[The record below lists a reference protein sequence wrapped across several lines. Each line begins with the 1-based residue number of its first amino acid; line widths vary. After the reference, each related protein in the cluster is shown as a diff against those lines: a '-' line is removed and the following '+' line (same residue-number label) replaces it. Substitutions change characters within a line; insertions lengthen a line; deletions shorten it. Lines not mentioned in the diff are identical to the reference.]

1 VNARIVVGLFFLLLL
16 GVTPPAPSEP
26 RVTWG
31 LQVAPEFSLPMGG
44 SADYY
49 PMGAGGRLA
58 VAVGLPSFHL
68 VTPFLDL
75 GYWLLPVKAAEESG
89 VNLSLIR
96 TGAGGILSV
105 PFGKRFTV
113 DLLLSGGY
121 YAGLLHA
128 AEKKQGGSFYGVGN
142 AGVSM
147 FLSPRFSVDLAAGYG
162 YFHEVYQGLL
172 FTLGTTARLAGGGGG
187 PIPHEGVLP
196 LFPGKLPAKGFV
208 KITNAKLERVFPV
221 LFKYYDTHP
230 LGRIT
235 LSNAGDREVEDLEV
249 RLEMQGYMDAPK
261 LSARIER
268 LKKGES
274 TTVELFALF
283 NEKVLEV
290 TEGTKVVAQ
299 VTVNYK
305 VSDRDARDAETLTI
319 EMYDRNALRWDD
331 DRKIAA
337 FVTAKDDEVLKL
349 AKAAAGVLGTAQR
362 RAVSGNLQKGMVV
375 LGALKE
381 LGVTY
386 VVDPSSPYKD
396 LSAKKGAA
404 VDYIQFPRQTLQ
416 FKAGDCDDLSAAYCA
431 LLEAIG
437 VPTAFI
443 TVPGHIYAAFRL
455 EMPAS
460 EARSAFRSSDDLI
473 LQKDGSAWVPVETT
487 ALKEGFLQAWTLGAR
502 QWRESS
508 ISGQAGFFA
517 TEEAWG
523 DYQPVAFNMP
533 GVQASV
539 PAQDVVGRGFD
550 EEMKR
555 FVEREIGDRE
565 QALLRE
571 AKKAQGDPK
580 VLNSLGVLYARY
592 GLLEKA
598 AAQFD
603 AALKRGAYAPALLN
617 QGNLR
622 TLQGHLEEALGYYQR
637 ALALQPDNA
646 RAALAVART
655 SHQLGN
661 FGDAKRQ
668 YDQLL
673 TLDPTLAEQY
683 GYLAQRNQ
691 EAGRAAEVARGG
703 SVLWEE

>member
-1 VNARIVVGLFFLLLL
+1 MNARIVVGLCFLLL
-16 GVTPPAPSEP
+16 GVASPAPSEAP
-26 RVTWG
+26 VTLG
-31 LQVAPEFSLPMGG
+31 LQAAPEFSLPMGD
-44 SADYY
+44 SSDYY
-49 PMGAGGRLA
+49 SLGGGGRLG
-58 VAVGLPSFHL
+58 VAVGFPNFHL

-75 GYWLLPVKAAEESG
+75 GYLLLPVKAAEESG

-96 TGAGGILSV
+96 GGAGGILSV
-105 PFGKRFTV
+105 PFGKRFTA
-113 DLLLSGGY
+113 DAMLAGGY

-128 AEKKQGGSFYGVGN
+128 SESSQGGSFYGVGT
-142 AGVSM
+142 AGISM
-147 FLSPRFSVDLAAGYG
+147 FLSPRFSFDVAAGYG

-172 FTLGTTARLAGGGGG
+172 FTLGTTVRLAGRGGG

-208 KITNAKLERVFPV
+208 RISDAKLERIFPV

-249 RLEMQGYMDAPK
+249 RLEMQGYMDAAK
-261 LSARIER
+261 LSARIQR

-274 TTVELFALF
+274 TEVELYALF

-290 TEGTKVVAQ
+290 TEGTKVIAQ
-299 VTVNYK
+299 VIVDYK
-305 VSDRDARDAETLTI
+305 VANRDARDAETLTL

-362 RAVSGNLQKGMVV
+362 QAVSGNLQKGIVT

-386 VVDPSSPYKD
+386 VVDPSSSYKD

-416 FKAGDCDDLSAAYCA
+416 FKAGDCDDLSATYCA

-460 EARSAFRSSDDLI
+460 EARSAFRSSDELI

-508 ISGQAGFFA
+508 AAGQAGFFA

-523 DYQPVAFNMP
+523 DYQPVAFNIP

-539 PAQDVVGRGFD
+539 PAQDAVARSFD
-550 EEMKR
+550 EQMKR

-565 QALLRE
+565 QALLQE
-571 AKKAQGDPK
+571 AKKAQGDPR

-622 TLQGHLEEALGYYQR
+622 SLQGRLEEALGFYQR
-637 ALALQPDNA
+637 ALAMQPDNA

-661 FGDAKRQ
+661 FGDARRQ
-668 YDQLL
+668 YDRLA
-673 TLDPTLAEQY
+673 TLDPKLAEQY
-683 GYLAQRNQ
+683 GYLAQRDQ
-691 EAGRAAEVARGG
+691 EAGRAAEAARGA

>member
-1 VNARIVVGLFFLLLL
+1 MLFSTIKCRIK
-16 GVTPPAPSEP
+16 S
-26 RVTWG
+26 RN
-31 LQVAPEFSLPMGG
+31 
-44 SADYY
+44 
-49 PMGAGGRLA
+49 R
-58 VAVGLPSFHL
+58 
-68 VTPFLDL
+68 
-75 GYWLLPVKAAEESG
+75 
-89 VNLSLIR
+89 
-96 TGAGGILSV
+96 
-105 PFGKRFTV
+105 
-113 DLLLSGGY
+113 
-121 YAGLLHA
+121 
-128 AEKKQGGSFYGVGN
+128 
-142 AGVSM
+142 
-147 FLSPRFSVDLAAGYG
+147 SPRFSLEAGAGYG
-162 YFHEVYQGLL
+162 YFHEVYQGLF
-172 FTLGTTARLAGGGGG
+172 FTLGTTARLAGRGGG

-208 KITNAKLERVFPV
+208 RISDAKLEPVFPV

-235 LSNAGDREVEDLEV
+235 LSNVSDRDVQGLEV
-249 RLEMQGYMDAPK
+249 RLQMQGYMDAPK
-261 LSARIER
+261 LSSRIER

-274 TTVELFALF
+274 VTVELFALL

-290 TEGTKVVAQ
+290 TEGTKVIAQ
-299 VTVNYK
+299 VTVDYR
-305 VSDRDARDAETLTI
+305 VADRDARDAETLTI

-337 FVTAKDDEVLKL
+337 FVTARDDEVLKL
-349 AKAAAGVLGTAQR
+349 AKAAAGVLGAAQWR
-362 RAVSGNLQKGMVV
+362 VVSGNLQKGVV
-375 LGALKE
+375 TLGALKE

-386 VVDPSSPYKD
+386 VVDPSSSYKD

-416 FKAGDCDDLSAAYCA
+416 FKAGDCDDLSATYCA

-443 TVPGHIYAAFRL
+443 TVPGHIYSAFRL
-455 EMPAS
+455 EMPAN
-460 EARSAFRSSDDLI
+460 EVRTAFRSSDELI
-473 LQKDGSAWVPVETT
+473 LRPDGSAWVPVETT

-508 ISGQAGFFA
+508 KAGQAGFFS
-517 TEEAWG
+517 TQEAWG
-523 DYQPVAFNMP
+523 DYQPVAFNIP

-539 PAQDVVGRGFD
+539 PAQEAMRRSF
-550 EEMKR
+550 EEQMKR

-571 AKKAQGDPK
+571 VQKAQGDPK
-580 VLNSLGVLYARY
+580 ALNNLGVLYARY

-603 AALKRGAYAPALLN
+603 AALKRGEYAPALLN

-622 TLQGHLEEALGYYQR
+622 SLQGRPEEALVYYQR
-637 ALALQPDNA
+637 ALALQPDNP
-646 RAALAVART
+646 RAMLAVART

-668 YDQLL
+668 YDRLEA
-673 TLDPTLAEQY
+673 LDPKLAEQH
-683 GYLAQRNQ
+683 GYLAQRDQ
-691 EAGRAAEVARGG
+691 EAGRAADAARGV
-703 SVLWEE
+703 SVVWEE